1 MAGKNTIPCPIPS
14 THTTHLHYPLP
25 MTPLADWQ
33 VFAQIVGSA
42 AAALTGLQFVAMALL
57 ADLPTNPAPDTT
69 DAFASPN
76 IVHFVSILLFAA
88 SLAMPWPGLAS
99 AALAWKLGSL
109 AGLLYVAVTVRRMF
123 SQADYHPV
131 FEDWLFHA
139 LLPVLSYAGLA
150 SAAFASRTHPLGAIF
165 GLAAALL
172 LLLVTAIHNAWDNLI
187 YLVFLRNRAV
197 HDSPDGNS
205 TEPLR

>member
-1 MAGKNTIPCPIPS
+1 
-14 THTTHLHYPLP
+14 

-57 ADLPTNPAPDTT
+57 ADLPAGPAPGAT

-88 SLAMPWPGLAS
+88 SLAMPWPGLAP
-99 AALAWKLGSL
+99 AALAWQLGGL
-109 AGLLYVAVTVRRMF
+109 AGCVYVAVTIYRMAT
-123 SQADYHPV
+123 QADYHPV

-139 LLPVLSYAGLA
+139 LLPVASYAGLA
-150 SAAFASRTHPLGAIF
+150 SAAFASRAHPRGALFGIAGAI
-165 GLAAALL
+165 L

-187 YLVFLRNRAV
+187 YLVFLRHRTTHAPSTG
-197 HDSPDGNS
+197 SP
-205 TEPLR
+205 TETQSPPQTH

>member
-1 MAGKNTIPCPIPS
+1 
-14 THTTHLHYPLP
+14 

-57 ADLPTNPAPDTT
+57 ADLPDAAPDAT

-88 SLAMPWPGLAS
+88 SLAMPWPRLTA
-99 AALAWKLGSL
+99 AALAWTLGSL
-109 AGLLYVAVTVRRMF
+109 AGLLYVAVTIRRMVT
-123 SQADYHPV
+123 QVKYHPV

-139 LLPVLSYAGLA
+139 LLPVASYAGLA
-150 SAAFASRTHPLGAIF
+150 TAAFASRTHPHGAIF
-165 GLAAALL
+165 GVAGAIL

-187 YLVFLRNRAV
+187 YLVFLRHRATLTA
-197 HDSPDGNS
+197 SDGNPVQ
-205 TEPLR
+205 PLNPPQP

>member
-1 MAGKNTIPCPIPS
+1 
-14 THTTHLHYPLP
+14 

-42 AAALTGLQFVAMALL
+42 AAALTGLQFVAMAVL
-57 ADLPTNPAPDTT
+57 ADLPTGPAPGAT

-88 SLAMPWPGLAS
+88 SLAMPWPGLAT
-99 AALAWKLGSL
+99 AALAWELGSL
-109 AGLLYVAVTVRRMF
+109 AGLIYVAITIRRMVT
-123 SQADYHPV
+123 QADYHPV

-139 LLPVLSYAGLA
+139 LLPVASYAGVA
-150 SAAFASRTHPLGAIF
+150 AAAFASRAHPHGAIF
-165 GLAAALL
+165 GLAGAIL

-187 YLVFLRNRAV
+187 YLVSLRNQAA
-197 HDSPDGNS
+197 HGFPDGNS
-205 TEPLR
+205 IEPPGAPREMAPGAEAKVS

>member
-1 MAGKNTIPCPIPS
+1 
-14 THTTHLHYPLP
+14 

-57 ADLPTNPAPDTT
+57 ADLPDAAPDAT

-76 IVHFVSILLFAA
+76 IVHFVSILLLAA

-99 AALAWKLGSL
+99 ASRAWELGGL
-109 AGLLYVAVTVRRMF
+109 AGLVYVAVTIYRMVT
-123 SQADYHPV
+123 QADYHPV

-139 LLPVLSYAGLA
+139 LLPVASYGGVAA
-150 SAAFASRTHPLGAIF
+150 AAFATRTYPHGALF
-165 GLAAALL
+165 GLAGAIL

-187 YLVFLRNRAV
+187 YLVFLRHRTTHAPSTG
-197 HDSPDGNS
+197 SP
-205 TEPLR
+205 TETQSPPRTH

>member
-1 MAGKNTIPCPIPS
+1 
-14 THTTHLHYPLP
+14 

-57 ADLPTNPAPDTT
+57 ADLPDAAPDAT

-76 IVHFVSILLFAA
+76 IVHFVSILLLAA
-88 SLAMPWPGLAS
+88 SLAMPWPGLTFAS
-99 AALAWKLGSL
+99 RAWELGSL
-109 AGLLYVAVTVRRMF
+109 AGLLYVAVTIYRMVT
-123 SQADYHPV
+123 QAKYHPV

-150 SAAFASRTHPLGAIF
+150 AAAFASRAHPRGALFGIAGAI
-165 GLAAALL
+165 L

-187 YLVFLRNRAV
+187 YLVFLRHRTTHAPSTG
-197 HDSPDGNS
+197 SP
-205 TEPLR
+205 TKT